1 MQEAKLN
8 EEPTDV
14 EGFYLIE
21 NMACR
26 VLVLDRNGLH
36 IHIHTQ
42 IHPVGI
48 MLIRVDIQNMLQL
61 VQYRPNN

>member
-1 MQEAKLN
+1 MLK
-8 EEPTDV
+8 DS
-14 EGFYLIE
+14 ISE

-26 VLVLDRNGLH
+26 VLALDRKGLH
-36 IHIHTQ
+36 IHIHTR
-42 IHPVGI
+42 IHPAEI

>member
-8 EEPTDV
+8 KEPTDV

-26 VLVLDRNGLH
+26 VLALDRKGLH
-36 IHIHTQ
+36 IHIHTR
-42 IHPVGI
+42 IHPAEI